1 MEDDQ
6 MKKLAGKVAV
16 VTGASKGIGAAAA
29 RALAAEGA
37 AVVVNYSSGKEGAER
52 VLSQIAREGG
62 NAIAIQADVSKPAE
76 VKRLFEQTR
85 EAFRSVDVLVNN
97 AGVFRFEPFE
107 AITEQEFHREF
118 DINVFGTILVT
129 QEALNYFP
137 RTGGSIINISSIASE
152 NTAQLV
158 SLFGDQ
164 GCGGQPYDG
173 VGQGTGAAK
182 HPGQYRGAGAGR
194 HRGQQGQ
201 RLRRQCS
208 GQCGIGGDTPGRE
221 IRQTGRNCASDR
233 LPRVGRCGVVDRRAN

>member
-1 MEDDQ
+1 

-152 NTAQLV
+152 NPV
-158 SLFGDQ
+158 PNSSLYSATKGAVDSLTMALAKEL
-164 GCGGQPYDG
+164 GLRNIRVNVVAPGPVDTEGNRNSG
-173 VGQGTGAAK
+173 VVGSEAGN
-182 HPGQYRGAGAGR
+182 AGA
-194 HRGQQGQ
+194 
-201 RLRRQCS
+201 S
-208 GQCGIGGDTPGRE
+208 ATPLGARFC
-221 IRQTGRNCASDR
+221 RSRFR
-233 LPRVGRCGVVDRRAN
+233 

>member
-1 MEDDQ
+1 

-107 AITEQEFHREF
+107 AITEQEYHREF

-152 NTAQLV
+152 NPVPQLV